1 MGINGRYLLVDS
13 VIVTKS
19 ASQENCWL
27 KWGNLLADLV
37 TGHQICQSAN
47 MLTDMVEGVNLLAD
61 LVTVSISATSQEM
74 NAGRNWV
81 VGLIC

>member
-27 KWGNLLADLV
+27 KWGNLLEDLMTV
-37 TGHQICQSAN
+37 TKYATLKICWQKWGRGKSPSRFSNFQYICQSGN
-47 MLTDMVEGVNLLAD
+47 ELAE
-61 LVTVSISATSQEM
+61 I
-74 NAGRNWV
+74 GW
-81 VGLIC
+81 